1 MSRTAGAGGHPCV
14 SGGHGLFSSSTL
26 SAPLPG
32 ESRVGTWGRNPEL
45 RPLSDGPDLG
55 HEQGGHP
62 IEYPGHNSR
71 SPGALPETFP
81 SHPPHAPRGST
92 AVPTL
97 LPAPGALAPA
107 SPGCISGLRSLCCV
121 PSPVRPLRL
130 GLERDLAHRS
140 TSHAPP
146 DPHARRPPPAF
157 ALPVGPCAV
166 PSRAQSPSEH
176 RVLPLSMA
184 QPAFSSTPWSAQF
197 RPPALHPS
205 LALLGEVIPPGLFKM
220 SLPLAVRWSSPRPSG
235 SSGVPEP
242 STCCLLCYWPPV
254 TLQGRGNVAASG
266 ARLWP
271 ALVLMITNDLTEG
284 WGVPPD

>member
-1 MSRTAGAGGHPCV
+1 MGGGSLSREQDRGGRRAPLCL
-14 SGGHGLFSSSTL
+14 GGTL
-26 SAPLPG
+26 TFLKLNSKCPPLPG

-107 SPGCISGLRSLCCV
+107 SPGCISGLRSLCCI
-121 PSPVRPLRL
+121 PSPVRPLCL
-130 GLERDLAHRS
+130 CLERDLAHQS

-146 DPHARRPPPAF
+146 EGHLLPLPCPWGHVLSPPEPRAPLSTGSFPCRWLSRRSHRRRGQPNSGHPLCTPAWPCWVRSSLQACLKCHCLWRFVGAPQGRQGPQGSQNPPPVA
-157 ALPVGPCAV
+157 
-166 PSRAQSPSEH
+166 
-176 RVLPLSMA
+176 
-184 QPAFSSTPWSAQF
+184 SSVTG
-197 RPPALHPS
+197 
-205 LALLGEVIPPGLFKM
+205 LL
-220 SLPLAVRWSSPRPSG
+220 
-235 SSGVPEP
+235 
-242 STCCLLCYWPPV
+242 
-254 TLQGRGNVAASG
+254 
-266 ARLWP
+266 
-271 ALVLMITNDLTEG
+271 
-284 WGVPPD
+284 